1 VQARSV
7 TKNREERFII
17 GFATS
22 IRGDE
27 CPGNYSSCLRIG
39 RQAVRRLPFTPGA
52 LCGILKTRVN
62 WNSRGPEERI
72 SYRTSQGERREK
84 NGMLHPFVLETSLER
99 VTCSHF
105 QLGMD
110 LNKTQTLPRSSQSAH
125 SDNAVTSLLPLVH
138 RTPRTRFSKS
148 ILSALAI
155 LSSASIDAVR
165 HPFSSNETN
174 TTDKPAFSASFS

>member
-1 VQARSV
+1 MQARSV

-39 RQAVRRLPFTPGA
+39 REAVRRLPFTPGA

-99 VTCSHF
+99 VTCCDFDRGVNLHRSEAS
-105 QLGMD
+105 
-110 LNKTQTLPRSSQSAH
+110 PRPSQVAH
-125 SDNAVTSLLPLVH
+125 SNIVYPSIWFLVQ
-138 RTPRTRFSKS
+138 RTPRTRSSKS
-148 ILSALAI
+148 IRSALAI